1 MFEYLQSMFEQ
12 VSPFVAYLMLT
23 ASAFAENVLPP
34 IPGDT
39 VVVLGAYLV
48 SIGELDFWGVY
59 ISTVI
64 GSVGGFIMMYY
75 IGRRFGRSFIFK
87 KSRAKIFKPQYIKK
101 VELWFSKWG
110 YGVIFANR
118 FLSGTRSVVSLFS
131 GMFHLN
137 AFLVVILSMLSAAIW
152 NGLLISAGMLLG
164 QNWEVISK
172 IIGEYN
178 RVLIILTAA
187 LAAFLIYRRYSK
199 KKQEI

>member
-1 MFEYLQSMFEQ
+1 MFEQ

-23 ASAFAENVLPP
+23 ASAFAENVVPP

>member
-23 ASAFAENVLPP
+23 ASAFAENVVPP